1 MTMSKSNPPAD
12 LALERGVG
20 PLARMT
26 MSEEAWMLRNPYAL
40 RLLMDYHDQD
50 RAQAESMLDADQ
62 LGPWPSARFTA
73 LYERGRSIMAEDLEC
88 WDADLL
94 RAFGFPERPNVGIE
108 PPYSVG
114 SNGELD
120 PL

>member
-1 MTMSKSNPPAD
+1 MSKSNPPAD

-50 RAQAESMLDADQ
+50 RAQAESMLDADM

-73 LYERGRSIMAEDLEC
+73 LYERGRSIMAEDLDC

-94 RAFGFPERPNVGIE
+94 RAFGFPERPNGRCNAGQTAQE
-108 PPYSVG
+108 G
-114 SNGELD
+114 
-120 PL
+120 

>member
-1 MTMSKSNPPAD
+1 MGATMNKETEAGRD
-12 LALERGVG
+12 AVAGQVERPVG

-50 RAQAESMLDADQ
+50 RAQAESMMDADE

-73 LYERGRSIMAEDLEC
+73 LYERGRSIMAEDLDC
-88 WDADLL
+88 WGADLL
-94 RAFGFPERPNVGIE
+94 RAFGFPERPNAGGQAA
-108 PPYSVG
+108 P
-114 SNGELD
+114 
-120 PL
+120 